1 MLNRKLLNR
10 VSNAVGQFIQR
21 LRSTPDPSGGKGE
34 NMAELE
40 KSNNTSSTSNAR
52 LASTS
57 DTQEHIYGNNEDLGN
72 QTREHV
78 PDGEVLYENVRNDN
92 GENVNQVDTDSDTAS
107 FETARNSASSTESSV
122 KTSANSTESSVK
134 TSASS
139 TESSVKTSA
148 SSTESSVETRVT
160 QKTAHDEI
168 NTSQSTNIFYINVN
182 NMALKIETKD

>member
-1 MLNRKLLNR
+1 MRNRKLLNR

-21 LRSTPDPSGGKGE
+21 FGSTPEASGGKGE

-40 KSNNTSSTSNAR
+40 KFNNTSSKNNAR

-57 DTQEHIYGNNEDLGN
+57 DTQEHINGNNEDLGN

-78 PDGEVLYENVRNDN
+78 PDGEVLYQNVRNDN
-92 GENVNQVDTDSDTAS
+92 GENGNQVDTDSDNVSYKSARDFAS
-107 FETARNSASSTESSV
+107 
-122 KTSANSTESSVK
+122 STESSVK

-148 SSTESSVETRVT
+148 TSTESSVETRVT
-160 QKTAHDEI
+160 KKNAHDKI
-168 NTSQSTNIFYINVN
+168 NASQSGNNIYINVNNVN
-182 NMALKIETKD
+182 NMALKIETID